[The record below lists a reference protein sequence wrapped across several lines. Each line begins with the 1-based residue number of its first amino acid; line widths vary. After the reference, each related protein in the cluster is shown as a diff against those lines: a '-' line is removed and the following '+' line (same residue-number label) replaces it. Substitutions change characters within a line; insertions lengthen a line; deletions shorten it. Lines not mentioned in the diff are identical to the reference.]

1 MTTKNLQDKPGLLVF
16 KQRILDYLWL
26 VLDISYDIKLL
37 YFDRILGNIK
47 CRFLM
52 KNRLL
57 TCKKMAIS
65 QLFRRQNLR

>member
-37 YFDRILGNIK
+37 YFDRILGYI
-47 CRFLM
+47 FLE
-52 KNRLL
+52 N
-57 TCKKMAIS
+57 AD
-65 QLFRRQNLR
+65 F